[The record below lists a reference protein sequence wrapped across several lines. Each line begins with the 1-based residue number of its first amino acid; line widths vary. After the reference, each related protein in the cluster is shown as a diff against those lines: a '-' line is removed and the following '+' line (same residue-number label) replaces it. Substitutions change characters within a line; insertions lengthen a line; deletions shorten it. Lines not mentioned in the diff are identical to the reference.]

1 MSLTS
6 AAQSPN
12 PVLARKIRVVI
23 VDDSAVIRSLMSRW
37 IGAEADLEVVGT
49 AHNGEQGIVR
59 VGELAPDI
67 IVLNIEMPVK
77 DGITALPDILKAAPS
92 ARVIMAST
100 LTRRGAEV
108 TIKALSAGASDYLA
122 KPEASQLDGAAEYKR
137 DLLMKV
143 RSLGASALRSS
154 DHKLG
159 FAAPKSSSSTTN
171 TAEGARIPVRD
182 ARPPLRAVSFKPK
195 PKLIVIGSSTG
206 GPEALKTVIA
216 GLAGRVDVPVL
227 ITQHMPPLFTKILAE
242 HLTKQTGANVREAQ
256 QGMEAKAGC
265 FYIAPGSHHMTVAS
279 SSGVI
284 RLELNE
290 NPPENFCRPA
300 VDPLFRS
307 AAQVF
312 GELTLAVVLTGMGHD
327 GREGAKSLIA
337 KGGAVIAQDEDTS
350 VVWGMPRAVVRAG
363 LAAACKP
370 LQDIAPAILQVMRG
384 VAL

>member
-1 MSLTS
+1 
-6 AAQSPN
+6 
-12 PVLARKIRVVI
+12 
-23 VDDSAVIRSLMSRW
+23 
-37 IGAEADLEVVGT
+37 LEVVGT

-67 IVLNIEMPVK
+67 VVLDIEMPVK

-122 KPEASQLDGAAEYKR
+122 KPEASQLEGAAEYKR

-143 RSLGASALRSS
+143 RDLGASALRASER
-154 DHKLG
+154 KLG
-159 FAAPKSSSSTTN
+159 FAATKSTTN
-171 TAEGARIPVRD
+171 SVATATDGPRTPPRD
-182 ARPPLRAVSFKPK
+182 PRPPLRAVSLKAK

-242 HLTKQTGANVREAQ
+242 HLSKQTGANVSEAQ
-256 QGMEAKAGC
+256 QGMEAKPGC
-265 FYIAPGSHHMTVAS
+265 FYIAPGSHHMTVTS

-284 RLELNE
+284 RLELND

-350 VVWGMPRAVVRAG
+350 VVWGMPGAVVRAG

-370 LQDIAPAILQVMRG
+370 LQDIAPAILQMMRG